1 MDNIVST
8 NTETF
13 TYDGEEITLTIT
25 DEFKKAYQMMEN
37 GESFFLTGKAGSGKS
52 SILKYFRAKTNKTVV
67 VLAFTGLAAI
77 NVNGQTIHSFFNLPI
92 GFIDTDSVK
101 FKAYLMEIMRSVDTI
116 IIDEVS
122 MVRADLMDAINKSLQ
137 KHRGNTKHF
146 GGVQMIFIGDLY
158 QLSPIVE
165 KDLGEVYSHYY
176 KTPFFFDAHVFELLR
191 LPLINLEKIHRQKE
205 ENLIQIL
212 NNVRERKNIKETLK
226 LLNDKVTTDF
236 SLLADNDTV
245 ILCTTNNKVVE
256 INRLFLDRIKLS
268 EFKFRAIVD
277 GTFDAKSYPTD
288 EVLVLKEGAKIIFV
302 KNDPGKLYVNG
313 DVGIIRKLDQ
323 YFIDVEVKKRHIR
336 LNRDKWEKVKYKMK
350 HGRVSKEV
358 IGTFEQYPIKLAWAI
373 TIHKSQGQTYDSV
386 IIDLDSGAFTSGQ
399 TYVALSRAR
408 TMEGIKLKRP
418 VAESDIIL
426 DERILGFKDIFLA
439 DY

>member
-1 MDNIVST
+1 
-8 NTETF
+8 
-13 TYDGEEITLTIT
+13 
-25 DEFKKAYQMMEN
+25 
-37 GESFFLTGKAGSGKS
+37 
-52 SILKYFRAKTNKTVV
+52 
-67 VLAFTGLAAI
+67 
-77 NVNGQTIHSFFNLPI
+77 
-92 GFIDTDSVK
+92 
-101 FKAYLMEIMRSVDTI
+101 MEIMRSVDTI

-165 KDLGEVYSHYY
+165 KDLGEIYSHYY

-205 ENLIQIL
+205 ESLIKVL
-212 NNVRERKNIKETLK
+212 NNVRERKNIKETLQV
-226 LLNDKVTTDF
+226 LNSKVTTDF
-236 SLLADNDTV
+236 SLLNVDDTI

-256 INRLFLDRIKLS
+256 INRQFLDRIQQP
-268 EFKFRAIVD
+268 EFKFRAIID
-277 GTFDAKSYPTD
+277 GTFDPKSYPTD
-288 EVLVLKEGAKIIFV
+288 DLLILKEGAKIIFV
-302 KNDPGKLYVNG
+302 KNDPGKLFVNG
-313 DVGIIRKLDQ
+313 DVGLVRKVDN
-323 YFIDVEVKKRHIR
+323 YYIDVEVKKRHIR
-336 LNRDKWEKVKYKMK
+336 LNRERWEKVKYKMK
-350 HGRVSKEV
+350 HSRVSKEV

-386 IIDLDSGAFTSGQ
+386 IIDLDTGAFTSGQ

-408 TMEGIKLKRP
+408 TMAGIRLKRP
-418 VAESDIIL
+418 VVESDIIL
-426 DERILGFKDIFLA
+426 DERILGFKDIFLT